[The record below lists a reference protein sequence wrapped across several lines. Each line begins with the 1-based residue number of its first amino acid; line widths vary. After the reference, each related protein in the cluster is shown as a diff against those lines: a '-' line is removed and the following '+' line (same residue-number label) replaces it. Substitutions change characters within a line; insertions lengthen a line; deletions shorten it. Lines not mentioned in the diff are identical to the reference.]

1 MKTSEYGLHLITQRE
16 GEILHVYKDSQGYPT
31 AGVGHLLSVAE
42 KQRFPVGTKI
52 TQKQSDDWLRE
63 DVKEAEDAVNSA
75 VLVPLQQ
82 NEFDA
87 LVSLTIN
94 IGVHGF
100 KTSTIVRRLSAG
112 DKHAAAEAILLWSK
126 PPEIQGRRRTEYKQF
141 KTPYTH
147 GEIPSVAINPA
158 GDIVT
163 PTPAPESGSETPQNA
178 GNGMSAA
185 PNKRIFR
192 RGDFGAMIG
201 QIQNALIAHNI
212 SVKVDNDFGPNTERA
227 VRLFQGASGL
237 TADGIVGADTLSALG
252 V

>member
-87 LVSLTIN
+87 LVSL
-94 IGVHGF
+94 F
-100 KTSTIVRRLSAG
+100 AASVR
-112 DKHAAAEAILLWSK
+112 
-126 PPEIQGRRRTEYKQF
+126 
-141 KTPYTH
+141 
-147 GEIPSVAINPA
+147 AINMQP
-158 GDIVT
+158 
-163 PTPAPESGSETPQNA
+163 PKPYY
-178 GNGMSAA
+178 
-185 PNKRIFR
+185 
-192 RGDFGAMIG
+192 FGA
-201 QIQNALIAHNI
+201 
-212 SVKVDNDFGPNTERA
+212 S
-227 VRLFQGASGL
+227 RLRYR
-237 TADGIVGADTLSALG
+237 G
-252 V
+252 VVVQSTNNSRLRTRMAKSRLWRSIRRET